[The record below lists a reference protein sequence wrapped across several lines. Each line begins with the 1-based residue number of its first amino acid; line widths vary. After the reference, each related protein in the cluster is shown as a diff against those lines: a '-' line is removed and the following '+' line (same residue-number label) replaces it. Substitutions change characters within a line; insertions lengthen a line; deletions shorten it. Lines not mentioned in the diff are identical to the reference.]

1 MGDACET
8 MGANFW
14 VEERMWKHCLSEC
27 VSACTTI
34 HESTLEP
41 RRRTRLLVSRD
52 AVHHSPLSEPS
63 SLYNILEVKSAKV
76 SVSSWT
82 HVVL

>member
-1 MGDACET
+1 MRLWEQTFG
-8 MGANFW
+8 
-14 VEERMWKHCLSEC
+14 WKREC
-27 VSACTTI
+27 GSIVCPSVYQHATSCTI

-63 SLYNILEVKSAKV
+63 GFYNVLEVKSAKV
-76 SVSSWT
+76 SVSSLT